1 MLLLVAS
8 EFNLKRLLQ
17 LFPIFML
24 TFFMWAIGV
33 SFNVTEDV
41 ALESQTEFQ
50 QKYTASDFSHFHTV
64 EVEEGEFVIIESEPE
79 FEVELD
85 WFSIPSKPFNIDKNS
100 LKENSNSHLAT
111 FFTSKET
118 IPLYDLYC
126 NWKFHLS

>member
-1 MLLLVAS
+1 
-8 EFNLKRLLQ
+8 
-17 LFPIFML
+17 
-24 TFFMWAIGV
+24 MWAIGV
-33 SFNVTEDV
+33 SFNASEDIV
-41 ALESQTEFQ
+41 VSQEEFQ

>member
-1 MLLLVAS
+1 MLLLLVAS

-17 LFPIFML
+17 LFPIFIL
-24 TFFMWAIGV
+24 TSFMWAIGV
-33 SFNVTEDV
+33 SFNASEDIV
-41 ALESQTEFQ
+41 VSQAEFQ

-79 FEVELD
+79 VEVELD

>member
-1 MLLLVAS
+1 MLLLLVAS

-17 LFPIFML
+17 LFPIFIL
-24 TFFMWAIGV
+24 TSFMWAIGV
-33 SFNVTEDV
+33 SSNASENIVV
-41 ALESQTEFQ
+41 SQVEFQ
-50 QKYTASDFSHFHTV
+50 QKDSASDFSHFHTV

-85 WFSIPSKPFNIDKNS
+85 WFSIPSKSINFKS
-100 LKENSNSHLAT
+100 TKLKESSNSHLAT

>member
-17 LFPIFML
+17 LFPIFIL
-24 TFFMWAIGV
+24 TSFMWAIGV
-33 SFNVTEDV
+33 SFNASEDIV
-41 ALESQTEFQ
+41 VSQEEFQ

>member
-1 MLLLVAS
+1 
-8 EFNLKRLLQ
+8 
-17 LFPIFML
+17 ML

-33 SFNVTEDV
+33 SFNASNEIT
-41 ALESQTEFQ
+41 LESQAEFQ

-85 WFSIPSKPFNIDKNS
+85 WFSLLAKSFKISKAS
-100 LKENSNSHLAT
+100 LKEHSNSYTTLL
-111 FFTSKET
+111 FSSKEI

>member
-1 MLLLVAS
+1 
-8 EFNLKRLLQ
+8 
-17 LFPIFML
+17 ML

-33 SFNVTEDV
+33 SFNVSKDL
-41 ALESQTEFQ
+41 ASESQDKFQ
-50 QKYTASDFSHFHTV
+50 QKHTSADFSHFQTV

-85 WFSIPSKPFNIDKNS
+85 WYMIPTKFFSISKSKLEKNS
-100 LKENSNSHLAT
+100 SSYTTTILSSN
-111 FFTSKET
+111 ET